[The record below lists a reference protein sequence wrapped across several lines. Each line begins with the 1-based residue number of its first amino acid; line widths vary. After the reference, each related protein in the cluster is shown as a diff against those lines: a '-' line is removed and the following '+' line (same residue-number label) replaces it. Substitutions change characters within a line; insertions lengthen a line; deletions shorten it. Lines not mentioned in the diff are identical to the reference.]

1 MILLECKME
10 KQNSLCEIRQP
21 LERLHV
27 GIRNGSLSITTPVS
41 PLANGFDVQ
50 SVLQVLQQVK

>member
-1 MILLECKME
+1 ME